1 MELIDKKYPYPV
13 LTPRS
18 DDYIG
23 CSFDV
28 SGDAI
33 RHDHE
38 VELRL
43 KVELNCP
50 SIQALVRKN
59 DATIIL
65 HVECSRSAF
74 RKSFDVPVGG
84 RVLRISSD
92 DVSGRISLCPFIV
105 AQHEIGGY
113 KSEQFNPIY
122 QDLAFC
128 IRCGAVL
135 AEGIEKSVYVETA
148 TRDIDYKPDIFS
160 VVPDKNMDEDE
171 REKKQ
176 IKIDP
181 CSTKIKIHMPTKAF
195 SQYGALLKSG
205 ISNDVVLSSVIL
217 PAMMEALGHMQKVM
231 IADDGDEGDLREFI
245 WFNVVKKRILLLYP
259 DAKQDWEKFVRE
271 DMSIVS
277 VAQTL
282 IKSPVVEALQWLS
295 NSDVA
300 SGGDDE
306 N

>member
-18 DDYIG
+18 DDYVG

-33 RHDHE
+33 RHDRE

-43 KVELNCP
+43 KAELNCP
-50 SIQALVRKN
+50 SIQALVERD
-59 DATIIL
+59 DAAIIL

-74 RKSFDVPVGG
+74 RKSFKLPAGEYA
-84 RVLRISSD
+84 LRISSD

-105 AQHEIGGY
+105 AQREIGEY
-113 KSEQFNPIY
+113 RSEQFNPIY
-122 QDLAFC
+122 QNLAFRV
-128 IRCGAVL
+128 RCGAVL

-160 VVPDKNMDEDE
+160 VVPDKSMDDDE
-171 REKKQ
+171 REKRQ

-181 CSTKIKIHMPTKAF
+181 CSTKIRIHMPTKAF
-195 SQYGALLKSG
+195 SQYGVLLKSG
-205 ISNDVVLSSVIL
+205 ISNDVVLSSIVL
-217 PAMMEALGHMQKVM
+217 PAMMEALSHMQKVM
-231 IADDGDEGDLREFI
+231 IAEGDEGDLRDFI
-245 WFNVVKKRILLLYP
+245 WFNTVKNRIVQLYP
-259 DAKQDWEKFVRE
+259 VAQQDWVKFVCE
-271 DMSIVS
+271 DMSIAS

-282 IKSPVVEALQWLS
+282 IKSPVVEALQRLYS
-295 NSDVA
+295 SDGA